1 MATAAERGRQA
12 ERPSQI
18 PRAGWR
24 DILIRTWHEIGNDHL
39 SLIAAAAEFTP
50 ACACGFD

>member
-18 PRAGWR
+18 PGDTADWVAVRG
-24 DILIRTWHEIGNDHL
+24 
-39 SLIAAAAEFTP
+39 
-50 ACACGFD
+50 